1 MTRPRLFAAALLSC
15 AATTP
20 AFAADL
26 TLAAVNNANFTGK
39 PPAADKVSPV
49 TIKMEVLLDRAHYSP
64 GEIDGKLGENV
75 QKALEAFGS
84 SKKLTDE
91 VWKKLSAD
99 TKPVLVEYALT
110 EADVKGPFLNPVP
123 TKMEDMKDLK
133 AMSYGSAREGIAE
146 KFHVAPELLSELNPG
161 QKFEQAGQK
170 IVVPDVLSEDKPAAA
185 AKIDVDKQK
194 QTVKVYDKSGALL
207 AFFPA
212 TVGST
217 EKPTPSGTL
226 TIDEIDQNPNYR
238 YNPDYK
244 FKGVKSKV
252 AFNIEPGPNNP
263 VGMVWIQLSKDSS
276 YGIHGT
282 PNPSKVSKSE
292 SHGCVRLTNWDVER
306 LSKMV
311 KKGLPVNF
319 VDAGGAKG

>member
-1 MTRPRLFAAALLSC
+1 MNRLPAALALFF
-15 AATTP
+15 ATCMP

-26 TLAAVNNANFTGK
+26 TLTAVNSANFTGK

-123 TKMEDMKDLK
+123 TKMEEMKDLK

-146 KFHVAPELLSELNPG
+146 KFHVAPDLLSELNPG

-170 IVVPDVLSEDKPAAA
+170 IVGPDVLSD
-185 AKIDVDKQK
+185 
-194 QTVKVYDKSGALL
+194 
-207 AFFPA
+207 
-212 TVGST
+212 
-217 EKPTPSGTL
+217 EKPPTAG
-226 TIDEIDQNPNYR
+226 
-238 YNPDYK
+238 
-244 FKGVKSKV
+244 KV
-252 AFNIEPGPNNP
+252 A
-263 VGMVWIQLSKDSS
+263 
-276 YGIHGT
+276 
-282 PNPSKVSKSE
+282 
-292 SHGCVRLTNWDVER
+292 
-306 LSKMV
+306 
-311 KKGLPVNF
+311 
-319 VDAGGAKG
+319 VD

>member
-1 MTRPRLFAAALLSC
+1 MNRLLATVLLSSALC
-15 AATTP
+15 SP
-20 AFAADL
+20 ALAADL
-26 TLAAVNNANFTGK
+26 DMAAVNNATFSGK
-39 PPAADKVSPV
+39 QPASDKVSPI
-49 TIKMEVLLDRAHYSP
+49 TIKMEVLLDRAHFSP

-84 SKKLTDE
+84 ARKLTND
-91 VWKKLSAD
+91 VWTKLAAD
-99 TKPVLVEYALT
+99 TKPALVDYTLT

-123 TKMEDMKDLK
+123 TKMEEMKDLK
-133 AMSYGSAREGIAE
+133 AMSYGSAKEGIAE
-146 KFHVAPELLSELNPG
+146 KFHVAPELLSALNPG
-161 QKFEQAGQK
+161 QKFDAAGQK
-170 IVVPDVLSEDKPAAA
+170 IVVPNVLSDDKPPVA
-185 AKIDVDKQK
+185 AKIDVDKEK
-194 QTVKVYDKSGALL
+194 QTVKVYNKAGELL
-207 AFFPA
+207 AFYPA

-226 TIDEIDQNPNYR
+226 TVDEIDPNPNYR

-244 FKGVKSKV
+244 FKGVKSKTP
-252 AFNIEPGPNNP
+252 FTIEPGPNNP

-282 PNPSKVSKSE
+282 PNPSKVSKTE

-311 KKGLPVNF
+311 KKGMPVNF
-319 VDAGGAKG
+319 GDAGAAKG

>member
-1 MTRPRLFAAALLSC
+1 MNRVFAALALSF
-15 AATTP
+15 AACVP

-26 TLAAVNNANFTGK
+26 DMAAINNANFSGK
-39 PPAADKVSPV
+39 QPASDKISPV
-49 TIKMEVLLDRAHYSP
+49 TIKMEILLDRAHFSP

-84 SKKLTDE
+84 TKKLTSE
-91 VWKKLSAD
+91 VWTRLAAD
-99 TKPVLVEYALT
+99 TRPALVEYTLT
-110 EADVKGPFLNPVP
+110 DGDVKGPFLNPVP

-146 KFHVAPELLSELNPG
+146 KFHMAPELLSALNPG
-161 QKFEQAGQK
+161 QKFEAAGQK
-170 IVVPDVLSEDKPAAA
+170 IVVPNVLSDDKPPAA

-194 QTVKVYDKSGALL
+194 QTVKVYDKAGALL
-207 AFFPA
+207 AFYPA

-226 TIDEIDQNPNYR
+226 TIDEIDQKPNYR

-244 FKGVKSKV
+244 FKGVKSKTP
-252 AFNIEPGPNNP
+252 FNIEPGPNNP

-319 VDAGGAKG
+319 VDAGGGTKG

>member
-1 MTRPRLFAAALLSC
+1 MTRLLAIVVLSFAAF
-15 AATTP
+15 TP
-20 AFAADL
+20 ALASDL
-26 TLAAVNNANFTGK
+26 DLSSINNATFSNK
-39 PPAADKVSPV
+39 QPPSDKISPV
-49 TIKMEVLLDRAHYSP
+49 TIKMEILLDRAHFSP

-84 SKKLTDE
+84 TKKLTSE
-91 VWKKLSAD
+91 VWTKLAAD
-99 TKPVLVEYALT
+99 TRPVLVEYTLA

-123 TKMEDMKDLK
+123 TKMEEMKDLK
-133 AMSYGSAREGIAE
+133 AMSYGSAREGIGE
-146 KFHVAPELLSELNPG
+146 KFHVAPELLSALNPG
-161 QKFEQAGQK
+161 QKFEAAGQK
-170 IVVPDVLSEDKPAAA
+170 IVVPNVLSDDKPPAA
-185 AKIDVDKQK
+185 AKIDVDKEK
-194 QTVKVYDKSGALL
+194 QTVKVYDKAGALL
-207 AFFPA
+207 AFYPA

-226 TIDEIDQNPNYR
+226 TIDEIDQKPNYR

-244 FKGVKSKV
+244 FKGVKSKTP
-252 AFNIEPGPNNP
+252 FNIEPGPNNP

>member
-1 MTRPRLFAAALLSC
+1 MNRLPAALALFF
-15 AATTP
+15 ATCMP

-26 TLAAVNNANFTGK
+26 TLTAVNSANFTGK
-39 PPAADKVSPV
+39 PPAADTVSPV

-84 SKKLTDE
+84 SKKLTDD

-99 TKPVLVEYALT
+99 TKPVLVEYTLT
-110 EADVKGPFLNPVP
+110 DADVKGPFLDHVP
-123 TKMEDMKDLK
+123 TKMEDMQGLK
-133 AMSYGSAREGIAE
+133 AMSYGSAKEGVAE
-146 KFHVAPELLSELNPG
+146 KFHMAPELLVALNPK
-161 QKFEQAGQK
+161 QKFDQAGQK
-170 IVVPDVLSEDKPAAA
+170 IVVPAVLSDDKPPAA

-194 QTVKVYDKSGALL
+194 QTVKVYDKAGALL
-207 AFFPA
+207 AFYPA

-226 TIDEIDQNPNYR
+226 TIDEIDQKPNYR

-244 FKGVKSKV
+244 FKGVKSKT

-263 VGMVWIQLSKDSS
+263 VGVVWIQLSKDSS

-292 SHGCVRLTNWDVER
+292 SHGCVRLTNWEFER

-319 VDAGGAKG
+319 VDAGGGTKG